1 MSKIVAFMTSPR
13 KNGYCSKVLNKV
25 IEGAKSKGA
34 EVVVYDLNE
43 DGVKGCQ
50 GCNYCRK
57 NEDCATKD
65 KLQPMYED
73 IKEAD
78 AIVAAF
84 PIYFYNISGQ
94 GKILIDRLYPVID
107 SSFAP
112 RYPGKKA
119 ITIYAQGADNAD
131 AFKAQIDATNN
142 FFKAFGWDVEKTF
155 VVAGTSSPDFKLDD
169 KLMEDAVEAGKA
181 LV

>member
-1 MSKIVAFMTSPR
+1 MSKVVAFMTSPR

-25 IEGAKSKGA
+25 IEGAKLKGA
-34 EVVVYDLNE
+34 EVIVYDLNE
-43 DGVKGCQ
+43 EGVKGCQ

-57 NEDCATKD
+57 NEGCATKD
-65 KLQPMYED
+65 KLQPMYKD
-73 IKEAD
+73 IEEAD
-78 AIVAAF
+78 AIVASF

-131 AFKAQIDATNN
+131 VFKPQINEIN
-142 FFKAFGWDVEKTF
+142 KFFKAFGWDVEKTF